1 MHWPWDSASK
11 GNVTNN
17 VTTSS
22 TPACNHTSALF
33 DERLCRLDTWSAML
47 DIFDGGLPRAVGV
60 SNYNVTHFEE
70 IREAGLRMPSLT
82 QSPFHL
88 YRSATQ
94 MDLLSYTGRHGI
106 AFLGYSPFGV
116 PDYHNY
122 TFPGCPS
129 ANQLAHPYV
138 LEVANKY
145 GATPAQVASTRVLQ
159 STPGRPD
166 QPLTPNK
173 PTPFPGPS
181 ATLPAPRS
189 CCSGSGSSACPPTR
203 APCRRSTWT
212 TTFARTSSS
221 RRRPSGA

>member
-1 MHWPWDSASK
+1 
-11 GNVTNN
+11 
-17 VTTSS
+17 
-22 TPACNHTSALF
+22 
-33 DERLCRLDTWSAML
+33 ML
-47 DIFDGGLPRAVGV
+47 DIFDGGLARAVGV

-138 LEVANKY
+138 LEVADKY
-145 GATPAQVASTRVLQ
+145 GATPAQVLLQ
-159 STPGRPD
+159 WQWQLGVPANPRTMSAQHMDDNLRAYE
-166 QPLTPNK
+166 LFAA
-173 PTPFPGPS
+173 TPFGGLNQTEVDMLS
-181 ATLPAPRS
+181 AQPQDL
-189 CCSGSGSSACPPTR
+189 CS
-203 APCRRSTWT
+203 STNTWYEC
-212 TTFARTSSS
+212 ADEDD
-221 RRRPSGA
+221 